1 MTVHAG
7 TILDVSP
14 AGGAEERHLL
24 EAMGHR
30 VMVCPGPSEDG
41 RCPLVEDGSCAV
53 VDAADGVVFR
63 LDLDDPY
70 HRQML
75 RCYHTELGEATPLHV
90 VVRPGHRQCHAGL
103 LEGMSVSVGDV
114 GGALHGF
121 SSQVVMASAAR
132 IALADQADPTRRSA
146 GLVCHHRP

>member
-1 MTVHAG
+1 MARTS
-7 TILDVSP
+7 TILDIAP
-14 AGGAEERHLL
+14 AGGAEERHLF

-30 VMVCPGPSEDG
+30 VVICPGPGDDG

-63 LDLDDPY
+63 LDLDHPY

-75 RCYHTELGEATPLHV
+75 RCYRSELGDATPLHI
-90 VVRPGHRQCHAGL
+90 VVRSGQQQRHAGL

-114 GGALHGF
+114 GAALHGF
-121 SSQVVMASAAR
+121 SSRVAMASAAR

-146 GLVCHHRP
+146 SLPCSQRR

>member
-1 MTVHAG
+1 MARRG
-7 TILDVSP
+7 TILDIAP
-14 AGGAEERHLL
+14 AGGAEERDLL

-30 VMVCPGPSEDG
+30 VMICPGPGDDG
-41 RCPLVEDGSCAV
+41 RCPLAEDGSCAV

-63 LDLDDPY
+63 LDLDYPY

-75 RCYHTELGEATPLHV
+75 RCYRSELGDATPLHV
-90 VVRPGHRQCHAGL
+90 VVRPGQQQRHAGL

-121 SSQVVMASAAR
+121 SSQVAMASAAR
-132 IALADQADPTRRSA
+132 IALVDQADPTRRSA
-146 GLVCHHRP
+146 ALPGSRGR

>member
-1 MTVHAG
+1 MSHAG
-7 TILDVSP
+7 TILDIAPV
-14 AGGAEERHLL
+14 GGAEERHLL

-30 VMVCPGPSEDG
+30 VMVCPGPGDDC
-41 RCPLVEDGSCAV
+41 RCPLVEDGSCAL

-75 RCYHTELGEATPLHV
+75 RCYRSELGDATPLHV
-90 VVRPGHRQCHAGL
+90 VIRPGQRQRHAGL

-114 GGALHGF
+114 GGAIHGL
-121 SSQVVMASAAR
+121 SSQVAMASAAR
-132 IALADQADPTRRSA
+132 ISLADQADPTRRSA
-146 GLVCHHRP
+146 GLPCPQRS